1 MFQKSENCAG
11 RGALNL
17 GSGGWR
23 FKGDCIVFSVSSLG
37 EDLLTSRGSARP
49 TQSFPDH
56 CHDPII
62 TRFSV
67 FDCRGVRLPH
77 AGFGRR
83 PMAERPFDCRVLLF
97 SGVGTWYSDCLVK
110 F

>member
-1 MFQKSENCAG
+1 MS
-11 RGALNL
+11 L

-49 TQSFPDH
+49 TQPFPDH

-67 FDCRGVRLPH
+67 FDCRDERLPH
-77 AGFGRR
+77 AGSLHGVGSNRAALARANEPLF
-83 PMAERPFDCRVLLF
+83 LLF

>member
-1 MFQKSENCAG
+1 M
-11 RGALNL
+11 

-37 EDLLTSRGSARP
+37 ENLLASRGSARP
-49 TQSFPDH
+49 TQSIPDH

-67 FDCRGVRLPH
+67 FECEEVRFPH
-77 AGFGRR
+77 AGHAAVGH
-83 PMAERPFDCRVLLF
+83 CRKTAFAAGVLLL
-97 SGVGTWYSDCLVK
+97 SGVGTWYSDNLVK